1 MKYQNELQAKNKDLL
16 GRMVV
21 LVQKTSAIQ
30 RKVRIHDHYY
40 CCYRKTNYISLKIR
54 MMKNNAE
61 QCATSWLWLLPK

>member
-30 RKVRIHDHYY
+30 RKDRIHDHYN
-40 CCYRKTNYISLKIR
+40 CVIERQITL
-54 MMKNNAE
+54 A
-61 QCATSWLWLLPK
+61 